1 MNDFVN
7 NIKPSVRAISAYHLN
22 GKQYEVKL
30 NQNENPY
37 DLPKWLKDELLDEF
51 CGFAWNRYP
60 SFGNLRLIEKLSSHV
75 QIEPNRILVG
85 NGSNELLQTLM
96 AVSLSAGKK
105 LLLVAPTF
113 LIYHQLGRV
122 AEADICEI
130 EFEEDWSFPVN
141 KILSTLGQEQI
152 ELCIF
157 CSPNSP
163 TGATLKESDLI
174 QILKRVKGLVL
185 VDEAYHEFS
194 KTSCLELQSDFKNL
208 IITRTFSK
216 AMGLAGLRIG
226 YLIAHPALITE
237 INKAKLPYNLNIFSE
252 FVALK
257 LLDHYDL
264 VNKNVEKILSEKE
277 RLTRELFEL
286 NNVTPFPSEANFFMI
301 KTPTRAP
308 ELFDKLADKG
318 VLVRDISKYHPRL
331 KNHLRISIGT
341 PEENENLIN
350 SLKTTLF

>member
-1 MNDFVN
+1 MNDFLDS
-7 NIKPSVRAISAYHLN
+7 IKPSVRAISAYHLN
-22 GKQYEVKL
+22 GKHYEIKL

-37 DLPKWLKDELLDEF
+37 DLPQWLKDELLDEF
-51 CGFAWNRYP
+51 RAFAWNRYP

-75 QIEPNRILVG
+75 QIEAGRLLVG
-85 NGSNELLQTLM
+85 NGSNELLQTLI
-96 AVSLSAGKK
+96 AASLSAGKK
-105 LLLVAPTF
+105 LLLVTPTF
-113 LIYHQLGRV
+113 LIYQQLGRV
-122 AEADICEI
+122 AQADIREI

-141 KILSTLGQEQI
+141 KILTTLGQEQI

-174 QILKRVKGLVL
+174 QILKRAKGLVL

-194 KTSCLELQSDFKNL
+194 KTSYLELQSNFKNL

-226 YLIAHPALITE
+226 YLIAHPDLITE

-252 FVALK
+252 FVASK
-257 LLDHYDL
+257 LLDHCDL
-264 VNKNVEKILSEKE
+264 VNENIQKILSEKE
-277 RLTRELFEL
+277 RLARQLLEF
-286 NNVTPFPSEANFFMI
+286 NNVSVIPSGANFFMI

-308 ELFDKLADKG
+308 ELFDKLAEKG

-331 KNHLRISIGT
+331 KNYLRISIGT
-341 PEENENLIN
+341 PGENETLIN

>member
-22 GKQYEVKL
+22 GKHSEVKL

-37 DLPKWLKDELLDEF
+37 DLPKWLKDELLNEF

-130 EFEEDWSFPVN
+130 EFEEDWSFPIN
-141 KILSTLGQEQI
+141 KILSTLEQEQI
-152 ELCIF
+152 DLCIY

-163 TGATLKESDLI
+163 TGATLKENDLI
-174 QILKRVKGLVL
+174 RILKKAKGLVL

-194 KTSCLELQSDFKNL
+194 KTSCVELQSDFKNL
-208 IITRTFSK
+208 IITRTFSQ

-226 YLIAHPALITE
+226 YVIGHPDLISE
-237 INKAKLPYNLNIFSE
+237 IDKAKLPYNLNIFSE
-252 FVALK
+252 FVATK
-257 LLDHYDL
+257 LLDHCDL
-264 VNKNVEKILSEKE
+264 VYENIQKILSERE
-277 RLTRELFEL
+277 RLTRELL
-286 NNVTPFPSEANFFMI
+286 AVKNVRVFPSEANFIMI
-301 KTPTRAP
+301 ETPTQTRG
-308 ELFDKLADKG
+308 LFDKLADRG
-318 VLVRDISKYHPRL
+318 VLLRDISKYHPRL

-341 PEENENLIN
+341 PEENDSLIE
-350 SLKTTLF
+350 SLRSALF